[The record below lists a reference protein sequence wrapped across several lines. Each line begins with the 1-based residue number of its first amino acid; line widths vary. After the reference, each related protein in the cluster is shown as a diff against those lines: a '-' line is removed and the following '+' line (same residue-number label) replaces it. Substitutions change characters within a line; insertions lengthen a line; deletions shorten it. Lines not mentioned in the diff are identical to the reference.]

1 MTDDKKDFS
10 TLKSTLI
17 LIQQLQA
24 KYYGKVGIDIDT
36 TISKDV
42 ISVRVG
48 GEEHSSSVFFRSD
61 SEISRGHRHRELLS
75 RINSQL

>member
-24 KYYGKVGIDIDT
+24 KYQGKVGVDIDT

-48 GEEHSSSVFFRSD
+48 GEEHSVSVIFSAGQEKDRQKRYRKL
-61 SEISRGHRHRELLS
+61 ITL
-75 RINSQL
+75 INTQL